1 MESPPVT
8 SPPSVTSRPPDRL
21 GRLLQLASAI
31 RLEDWILAGWI
42 AVAAPIA
49 GRIDGSA
56 GPFDPSRP
64 IDGVL
69 CILGVLGALVCLATG
84 RSDAPQDTGPGTLEW
99 GAVGPLTGGLLL
111 VAVSG
116 SAALGL
122 AGAAGW
128 AVVIAGIV
136 VVVAVR
142 LRWPALP
149 TSVRRMLVTPFLL
162 ATGGIFWT
170 IVDQV
175 AGGGSLVGAATT
187 GAGGSDTTV
196 QAVAFVGAALA
207 AFSAVYY
214 AMLIYAPRQVAEPE
228 GGPVTW
234 LVRYGIFLTSVIIG
248 VAWLRPFGV

>member
-1 MESPPVT
+1 VEPQPGT
-8 SPPSVTSRPPDRL
+8 SPPPDRVT
-21 GRLLQLASAI
+21 RLLRVAAAI
-31 RLEDWILAGWI
+31 RPEDWLLAGWI

-56 GPFDPSRP
+56 GPFDPGRP

-69 CILGVLGALVCLATG
+69 CIAGVLGALICLATG
-84 RSDAPQDTGPGTLEW
+84 RSDAPATVGRGTLQW
-99 GAVGPLTGGLLL
+99 AATGPLTGGLLL
-111 VAVSG
+111 VAFSG

-122 AGAAGW
+122 TDTAGW
-128 AVVIAGIV
+128 AVVIAGLI

-149 TSVRRMLVTPFLL
+149 TPVRRMLVTPFLL

-175 AGGGSLVGAATT
+175 AGGSSLLGLATVQT
-187 GAGGSDTTV
+187 GGSV
-196 QAVAFVGAALA
+196 QPIGTLAFVGAALA

-214 AMLIYAPRQVAEPE
+214 AMLVYAPRQVAEPE

-234 LVRYGIFLTSVIIG
+234 LFRYGIFLVSVVVG

>member
-1 MESPPVT
+1 MT
-8 SPPSVTSRPPDRL
+8 SPPPDGSPPPDRL
-21 GRLLQLASAI
+21 VRLVRLASAI

-42 AVAAPIA
+42 ALAAPIA

-56 GPFDPSRP
+56 GPFDPGRP
-64 IDGVL
+64 IGGVL
-69 CILGVLGALVCLATG
+69 CTIGVLGALICLATG
-84 RSDAPQDTGPGTLEW
+84 RSDAAPGTGRATLDW
-99 GAVGPLTGGLLL
+99 AAVGPLTGGLLL
-111 VAVSG
+111 VAFSG
-116 SAALGL
+116 SAGLGL
-122 AGAAGW
+122 TDAAGW
-128 AVVIAGIV
+128 AVVVAGFV

-175 AGGGSLVGAATT
+175 AGGSSLLGLATIGT
-187 GAGGSDTTV
+187 GGSITPIGTI
-196 QAVAFVGAALA
+196 AFVAAALA

-234 LVRYGIFLTSVIIG
+234 LVRYGIFLLSIVVG
-248 VAWLRPFGV
+248 VTWLRPFGV

>member
-1 MESPPVT
+1 MT
-8 SPPSVTSRPPDRL
+8 SPPPDGSPPPDRL
-21 GRLLQLASAI
+21 VRLVRLASAI

-42 AVAAPIA
+42 ALAAPIA

-56 GPFDPSRP
+56 GPFDPGRP

-69 CILGVLGALVCLATG
+69 CTVGVLGALICLATG
-84 RSDAPQDTGPGTLEW
+84 RSDAAPGTGRATLDW
-99 GAVGPLTGGLLL
+99 ASVGPLTGGLLL
-111 VAVSG
+111 VAFSG
-116 SAALGL
+116 SAGLGL
-122 AGAAGW
+122 TDAAGW
-128 AVVIAGIV
+128 AVVVAGFV
-136 VVVAVR
+136 VVVVVR

-175 AGGGSLVGAATT
+175 AGGSSLLGLATIGT
-187 GAGGSDTTV
+187 GGSITPIGTI
-196 QAVAFVGAALA
+196 AFVAAALA

-234 LVRYGIFLTSVIIG
+234 LVRYGIFLLSIVVG
-248 VAWLRPFGV
+248 VTWLRPFGV

>member
-1 MESPPVT
+1 VEPPPGPTGSPAA
-8 SPPSVTSRPPDRL
+8 SPPSDRVA
-21 GRLLQLASAI
+21 RLIRFAAAI
-31 RLEDWILAGWI
+31 RLEDWLLAGWI

-56 GPFDPSRP
+56 GPFDPGRP

-69 CILGVLGALVCLATG
+69 CIVGVLGALVCLATG
-84 RSDAPQDTGPGTLEW
+84 RSDAAPDSGPEMLNR
-99 GAVGPLTGGLLL
+99 AAIGPLTGGLLL
-111 VAVSG
+111 VGVSG
-116 SAALGL
+116 STGLGL
-122 AGAAGW
+122 SEPAGW
-128 AVVIAGIV
+128 AVVIIGIV

-149 TSVRRMLVTPFLL
+149 TSVRRALVTPLLL
-162 ATGGIFWT
+162 ATGGILWT

-175 AGGGSLVGAATT
+175 AGGSSLLGLATIGT
-187 GAGGSDTTV
+187 GGVVTPPGTI
-196 QAVAFVGAALA
+196 AFVAGALV

-228 GGPVTW
+228 GGAATW
-234 LVRYGIFLTSVIIG
+234 LVRYAIFLVSIVVG

>member
-1 MESPPVT
+1 VESPPVS
-8 SPPSVTSRPPDRL
+8 SPAPVAGPPPDRL
-21 GRLLQLASAI
+21 DRLVRLASRI

-42 AVAAPIA
+42 AIAAPIA

-56 GPFDPSRP
+56 GPFDPGRP

-69 CILGVLGALVCLATG
+69 CIVGILGALICLATG
-84 RSDAPQDTGPGTLEW
+84 RSDAPPGAGPGTLER
-99 GAVGPLTGGLLL
+99 ASIGPLTGGLLL
-111 VAVSG
+111 VAYSG

-128 AVVIAGIV
+128 AVVIAGLV
-136 VVVAVR
+136 VVVTVR

-149 TSVRRMLVTPFLL
+149 TSIRRMLVTPFLL

-175 AGGGSLVGAATT
+175 AGGGSLLGAATA
-187 GAGGSDTTV
+187 GAADSAPSLQTV
-196 QAVAFVGAALA
+196 ALVAGALA

-214 AMLIYAPRQVAEPE
+214 AMLVYAPRQVAEPE
-228 GGPVTW
+228 GGPATW
-234 LVRYGIFLTSVIIG
+234 LVRYGIFLTSVVVG
-248 VAWLRPFGV
+248 VAWLRPFGI

>member
-1 MESPPVT
+1 MP
-8 SPPSVTSRPPDRL
+8 RL
-21 GRLLQLASAI
+21 VRIASAI

-42 AVAAPIA
+42 AIAAPIA

-56 GPFDPSRP
+56 GPFDPGRP

-69 CILGVLGALVCLATG
+69 CIAGVLGALICLATG
-84 RSDAPQDTGPGTLEW
+84 RSDAPDAGPGTFNW
-99 GAVGPLTGGLLL
+99 APIGPLTGGLLL
-111 VAVSG
+111 VAISG
-116 SAALGL
+116 STALGL
-122 AGAAGW
+122 ADVAGW
-128 AVVIAGIV
+128 AVVIGGIV

-149 TSVRRMLVTPFLL
+149 TSVRRMLVTPFLV

-175 AGGGSLVGAATT
+175 AGGSSLLGLATIGT
-187 GAGGSDTTV
+187 GGSITPIGTL
-196 QAVAFVGAALA
+196 AFVAAALA

-234 LVRYGIFLTSVIIG
+234 LVRYGIFLTSVVVG
-248 VAWLRPFGV
+248 VAWLRPFGI

>member
-1 MESPPVT
+1 MPVPSSSQVESP
-8 SPPSVTSRPPDRL
+8 PPDRL
-21 GRLLQLASAI
+21 ARLARLASAI

-56 GPFDPSRP
+56 GPFDPGRP
-64 IDGVL
+64 IDGIL
-69 CILGVLGALVCLATG
+69 CVAGVLGALICLVTG
-84 RSDAPQDTGPGTLEW
+84 KTDAPLNAGPGTLEW
-99 GAVGPLTGGLLL
+99 AAIGPLTGGLLL
-111 VAVSG
+111 VALSG

-122 AGAAGW
+122 ADAAGW

-136 VVVAVR
+136 LFVAVR
-142 LRWPALP
+142 LRWPTLS
-149 TSVRRMLVTPFLL
+149 TSVRRALVTPFLL

-175 AGGGSLVGAATT
+175 AGGGSLLGAATT
-187 GAGGSDTTV
+187 GAGDSVATL
-196 QAVAFVGAALA
+196 QAVAFVVGVLA

-228 GGPVTW
+228 GSAVTW

>member
-1 MESPPVT
+1 VESPPVPSPT
-8 SPPSVTSRPPDRL
+8 PLASPPPNRL
-21 GRLLQLASAI
+21 ERLVRLASRV
-31 RLEDWILAGWI
+31 RLEDWILAAWLAI
-42 AVAAPIA
+42 AAPIA

-56 GPFDPSRP
+56 GPFDPDRP
-64 IDGVL
+64 ITGVL
-69 CILGVLGALVCLATG
+69 CIVGVLGALICLVTG
-84 RSDAPQDTGPGTLEW
+84 RSDAPPDAGPGAVEW
-99 GAVGPLTGGLLL
+99 ASIGPLTGGLLL
-111 VAVSG
+111 VALSG

-128 AVVIAGIV
+128 AVVIAGLVI
-136 VVVAVR
+136 VVAVR

-175 AGGGSLVGAATT
+175 AGGSSLLGLATVET
-187 GAGGSDTTV
+187 GGSVEPIGTL
-196 QAVAFVGAALA
+196 AFVAAALA

-214 AMLIYAPRQVAEPE
+214 AMLIYAPRQVAEHE
-228 GGPVTW
+228 GGSLTW
-234 LVRYGIFLTSVIIG
+234 LVRYGIFLVSILVG